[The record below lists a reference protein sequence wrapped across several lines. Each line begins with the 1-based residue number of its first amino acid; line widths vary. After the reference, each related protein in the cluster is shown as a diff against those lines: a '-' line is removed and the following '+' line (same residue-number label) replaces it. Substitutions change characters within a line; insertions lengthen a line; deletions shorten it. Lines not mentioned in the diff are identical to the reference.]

1 MNNATIANLG
11 AIYLALLEHP
21 HDAWRTTHQWVLC
34 DLRDIIAEASGSSA
48 EAVQTSFEERALI
61 NRNPN
66 ARGRHDYRGTSRA
79 GEETCSTAGATMPPN
94 PVHCSTRDGSGTACM
109 TTADM
114 AERAMIDAGYLQRP
128 DAGSTP
134 ESEGFESPTDNAGF
148 ESPVRSPF
156 VRVVPAFPIRRIAG
170 YDLGVFAVDESAKEL
185 EFPVRK
191 RLRRVNFHGDIEYVD
206 DPREPE
212 FAADGAI
219 HFGTQSEIGY
229 LDPNETMDD
238 LRRRLRS
245 TMAVPRDLLGQA
257 KRVGLFTDPRVH
269 TYAMDWQ
276 ARIRKLFER
285 NQFLPDDHGPT
296 VCYGDPR
303 ERLLRAPDADSTFY
317 RLFDRDRALHEC
329 PPGMSALEHV
339 RARAPWRDIAP
350 VIWANLQRY
359 GHAPIPF
366 NPATWTGARQ

>member
-48 EAVQTSFEERALI
+48 EAIQTSFEERALI

-94 PVHCSTRDGSGTACM
+94 PVQCSTRDGSG
-109 TTADM
+109 
-114 AERAMIDAGYLQRP
+114 DAWPDPVEHNLDLSFAHAVRP
-128 DAGSTP
+128 
-134 ESEGFESPTDNAGF
+134 
-148 ESPVRSPF
+148 
-156 VRVVPAFPIRRIAG
+156 RRPGG

-185 EFPVRK
+185 QLDDLRK
-191 RLRRVNFHGDIEYVD
+191 YGSTFTRVTSSGE
-206 DPREPE
+206 RERIPPE
-212 FAADGAI
+212 DVYL
-219 HFGTQSEIGY
+219 GTQPEIGH
-229 LDPNETMDD
+229 LDQNETMDD

-245 TMAVPRDLLGQA
+245 TMAVPVGMLGRQ
-257 KRVGLFTDPRVH
+257 KPVNLIVDPRIHAYVV
-269 TYAMDWQ
+269 DWQ
-276 ARIRKLFER
+276 ERIRKLFER
-285 NQFLPDDHGPT
+285 SQYL
-296 VCYGDPR
+296 Y
-303 ERLLRAPDADSTFY
+303 
-317 RLFDRDRALHEC
+317 EC

-339 RARAPWRDIAP
+339 MARAPWRDIAP